1 MTKVKTLNQPAGSQ
15 LASPSRRR
23 FGAAGLALASVAGFP
38 LILTP
43 GKARASERLVI
54 VNWGGGVG
62 KAKKEVYYDPFTK
75 ETGIPVV
82 PVYGPEL
89 AKIKAQV
96 QNKDVEWD
104 IVDLVDSWVAPGEHL
119 GLYEEIDTSIV
130 PMDRISPLAR
140 RKFELGTHF
149 YAGVIARSTD
159 RFSEDKRPATWA
171 DFWDVEKFP
180 GRRGLRSRIGETLEL
195 ALMADGVPAESVYPC
210 DIERAFRSLDKLK
223 PHIRQ
228 WIAQTPQTT
237 SLIQSNEVD
246 FTYTYVSRVYEGTKS
261 NMAIDFSPEQNLI
274 GRNWQAIVKGT
285 KNKSAA
291 MRFSE
296 FVTRPERQLAFCN
309 ITGHAPVANGV
320 AEKINPEIRPWVP
333 KPEAKGNL
341 VLDPDWWY
349 GKEEMLTKR
358 FKEWL
363 MT

>member
-1 MTKVKTLNQPAGSQ
+1 MTTDKTSCGLATAQ
-15 LASPSRRR
+15 LQSPGRRR
-23 FGAAGLALASVAGFP
+23 FNAAGLALASVASWP
-38 LILTP
+38 LILVP

-62 KAKKEVYYDPFTK
+62 EAKKKVYYDPFTK
-75 ETGIPVV
+75 ETGVPVI

-89 AKIKAQV
+89 AKIRAQV

-104 IVDLVDSWVAPGEHL
+104 VVDLVDSWVAVGEHL

-140 RKFELGTHF
+140 RKYELGTHF
-149 YAGVIARSTD
+149 YAGVMARSTD
-159 RFSEDKRPATWA
+159 RFTADKRPATWA
-171 DFWDVEKFP
+171 DFWNAEKFP
-180 GRRGLRSRIGETLEL
+180 GRRGLRNRIGETLEI
-195 ALMADGVPAESVYPC
+195 ALLADGVPAESVYPC
-210 DIERAFRSLDKLK
+210 DIERAFRALDKIK
-223 PHIRQ
+223 PHVRQ

-261 NMAIDFSPEQNLI
+261 HMAIDFSPQQNLI
-274 GRNWQAIVKGT
+274 GRNWQAIIKGT

-320 AEKINPEIRPWVP
+320 AEKINPAILPWVP
-333 KPEAKGNL
+333 KPTAKGNL
-341 VLDPDWWY
+341 VLDPDWWF
-349 GKEEMLTKR
+349 GKEEALTSR

-363 MT
+363 LA